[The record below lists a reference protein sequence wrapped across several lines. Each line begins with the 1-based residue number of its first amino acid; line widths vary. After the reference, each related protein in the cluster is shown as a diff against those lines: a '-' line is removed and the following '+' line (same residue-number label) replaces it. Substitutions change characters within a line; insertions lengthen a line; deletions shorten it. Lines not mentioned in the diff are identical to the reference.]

1 MKVSIPWP
9 SLSGYSSCGY
19 SLSKPRHDD
28 GLMASPTNKKML
40 EELSLLPKIFESK
53 GEALSLGIFLSA
65 SRFSS
70 LSAR

>member
-1 MKVSIPWP
+1 
-9 SLSGYSSCGY
+9 
-19 SLSKPRHDD
+19 
-28 GLMASPTNKKML
+28 MASPTNKKML